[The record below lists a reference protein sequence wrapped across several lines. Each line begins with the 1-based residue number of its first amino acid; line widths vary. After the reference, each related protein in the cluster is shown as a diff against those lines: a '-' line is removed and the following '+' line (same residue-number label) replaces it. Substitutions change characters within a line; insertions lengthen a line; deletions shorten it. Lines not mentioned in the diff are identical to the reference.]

1 MFKKAIETKETD
13 KWADWNTLQNLSVSH
28 VYDARI
34 SCSEVAKRL
43 ITLKRNKTTDP
54 DGISPRLLG
63 VGETSIAV
71 PLTNLYLRSLREAKV
86 YDDWKVAR
94 LNPIFKKDDESD
106 RGIIAIVYAKRT
118 NKNPRVLCHRL
129 YCRTRRHLQSAG
141 NWNISGPTVRGTLLT
156 YY

>member
-54 DGISPRLLG
+54 DGISPR
-63 VGETSIAV
+63 
-71 PLTNLYLRSLREAKV
+71 
-86 YDDWKVAR
+86 
-94 LNPIFKKDDESD
+94 
-106 RGIIAIVYAKRT
+106 
-118 NKNPRVLCHRL
+118 
-129 YCRTRRHLQSAG
+129 
-141 NWNISGPTVRGTLLT
+141 
-156 YY
+156 